1 MLLVE
6 RSKPQLKEMKK
17 LLNLNYGI
25 TEDCFLL
32 CLENLWQLCR
42 QWWFI
47 DYFLDFIEL
56 QKKKKKNK
64 ELKCL
69 NLFF

>member
-32 CLENLWQLCR
+32 CLENL
-42 QWWFI
+42 
-47 DYFLDFIEL
+47 
-56 QKKKKKNK
+56 
-64 ELKCL
+64 
-69 NLFF
+69 